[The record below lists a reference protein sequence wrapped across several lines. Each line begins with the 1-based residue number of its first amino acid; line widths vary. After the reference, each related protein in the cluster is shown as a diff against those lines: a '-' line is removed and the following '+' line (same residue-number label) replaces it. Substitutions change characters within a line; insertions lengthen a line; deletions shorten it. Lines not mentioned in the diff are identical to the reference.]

1 MSIKT
6 ERLGNIF
13 VKEISEIIAT
23 EIKDHNIN
31 FVTITAA
38 SVTNDLS
45 YAKVYFTVLDDT
57 KKDTTLNA
65 LNNASSFIRRKLS
78 NRIELRKMPE
88 IKFIYD
94 ESISYGNRIEKIID
108 ELSN

>member
-31 FVTITAA
+31 FVTLTAA
-38 SVTNDLS
+38 SVTSDLS
-45 YAKVYFTVLDDT
+45 FAKVYFTVLDNS
-57 KKDTTLNA
+57 KKDNICKA
-65 LNNASSFIRRKLS
+65 LNNASSFIRRELS
-78 NRIELRKMPE
+78 KRIELRKMPK
-88 IKFIYD
+88 IIFIYD
-94 ESISYGNRIEKIID
+94 ESVAYGSKIEKIIN
-108 ELSN
+108 ELNN